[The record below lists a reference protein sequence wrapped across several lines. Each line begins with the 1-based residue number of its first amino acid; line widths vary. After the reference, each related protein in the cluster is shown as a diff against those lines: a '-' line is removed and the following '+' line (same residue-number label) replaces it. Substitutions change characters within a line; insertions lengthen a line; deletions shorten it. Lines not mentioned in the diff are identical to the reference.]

1 MTNLKQLT
9 RFGKSEIVET
19 NISEIRMPNIQTE
32 EVKITVAA
40 MRLDC
45 IVSELAHCS
54 RTMVVKI
61 IEEQRVF
68 VNYVNETKNSKNINV
83 DDIIVIRGKGKFKIK
98 NISGETRKGKKVV
111 IVEHYI

>member
-1 MTNLKQLT
+1 MYSF
-9 RFGKSEIVET
+9 RI
-19 NISEIRMPNIQTE
+19 
-32 EVKITVAA
+32 
-40 MRLDC
+40 
-45 IVSELAHCS
+45 AHCS